1 MNKRRQTLKPL
12 ENKGFF
18 CLSLLYRNG
27 TPTPP
32 SLFKAKLTSRR
43 FPCHSDMQPSPS
55 RSTPTDTSATIC
67 LKTRQTRWRNSS
79 ARCKKRR
86 LTRIAVFRG
95 YGKESVCGYG
105 VGIQQH
111 KKSRNPCISK
121 DFGSWSIA
129 DSKRVTCFPL
139 RPIMYHPE
147 YIVHHPAQQ
156 FHSESHRIPPG

>member
-1 MNKRRQTLKPL
+1 MPRLP
-12 ENKGFF
+12 
-18 CLSLLYRNG
+18 
-27 TPTPP
+27 
-32 SLFKAKLTSRR
+32 FKAKSTLRR

-55 RSTPTDTSATIC
+55 RSTPTDTSAIGC
-67 LKTRQTRWRNSS
+67 LKTRQPRWKNSS

-86 LTRIAVFRG
+86 IERIAVFRG

-111 KKSRNPCISK
+111 KKSRNPCKSK

-139 RPIMYHPE
+139 RPILYHLE
-147 YIVHHPAQQ
+147 YTVHHPSQQ
-156 FHSESHRIPPG
+156 FHSESHHIPPG